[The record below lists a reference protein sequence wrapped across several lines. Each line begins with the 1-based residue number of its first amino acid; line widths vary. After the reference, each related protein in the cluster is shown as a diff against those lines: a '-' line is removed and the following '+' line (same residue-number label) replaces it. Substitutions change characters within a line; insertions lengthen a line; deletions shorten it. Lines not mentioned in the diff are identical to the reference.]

1 MAVMISVMDDPKKLS
16 RFAKV
21 RLEHLN
27 KFPETCESA
36 VNAGQKV
43 TLPLRYFRKYG
54 RIVFSAMGGSA
65 IAADFIRDWMP
76 HLPIDVIRDC
86 DLPAYVTD
94 SSLVFAMS
102 YSGSTDETLSAAL
115 HAYERRCNIFSVSCN
130 GRLREY
136 ASMLG
141 FTHMDIPGSYDTQ
154 GSFPYL
160 LIMPAIMLRKLGIS
174 AITDLEI
181 REAAGA
187 CRKIRDECGPQVPE
201 RKNPAKRIARSLMGT
216 IPVVYAPADFSS
228 VARRLKNY
236 FNENAKVPARWD
248 VFPELNHNE
257 ITGWDEAGGR
267 FAKQSSVIL
276 LRTGSESALMKGRIS
291 ASKSML
297 LKKKAKR
304 FIELKPVG
312 ESKLARLL
320 SLAYL
325 GDFITCYLAVL
336 YGRNPCET
344 RYQKKMKDRLGPIV
358 SPIFDQKAREFAKS
372 PIKPAPS
379 PELGKIA

>member
-1 MAVMISVMDDPKKLS
+1 MNALDDQKKLN

-21 RLEHLN
+21 RLEHL
-27 KFPETCESA
+27 KLFPEACEGA
-36 VNAGQKV
+36 IGAGQTI

-54 RIVFSAMGGSA
+54 KIVFSAMGGSA

-76 HLPIDVIRDC
+76 GLQIDVIRDY

-102 YSGSTDETLSAAL
+102 YSGSTDETQSAAL
-115 HAYERRCNIFSVSCN
+115 QAYERRCNVFSVSCN
-130 GRLREY
+130 GKLREY
-136 ASMLG
+136 ANMLG
-141 FTHMDIPGSYDTQ
+141 FTHIDVPESYDTQ

-160 LIMPAIMLRKLGIS
+160 SIMPAIMLRKLGL
-174 AITDLEI
+174 AAVTDLEI
-181 REAAGA
+181 REAADA
-187 CRKIRDECGPQVPE
+187 CREIREECGPQVPE
-201 RKNPAKRIARSLMGT
+201 RRNPAKRIARSLFGT
-216 IPVVYAPADFSS
+216 IPVVYGRSDFSC
-228 VARRLKNY
+228 VARRMKNY

-267 FAKQSSVIL
+267 FAKQSSIIL
-276 LRTGSESALMKGRIS
+276 LRTGTESALMRERIS

-297 LKKKAKR
+297 LKRKAR
-304 FIELKPVG
+304 RIIELK
-312 ESKLARLL
+312 SKGDSKIAQLL

-344 RYQKKMKDRLGPIV
+344 KYQKKMKERIGTII
-358 SPIFDQKAREFAKS
+358 SPIFDQRARDFAKS
-372 PIKPAPS
+372 PIKPASS

>member
-1 MAVMISVMDDPKKLS
+1 MANLLDDQKKLS

-27 KFPETCESA
+27 RFPEACESA
-36 VNAGQKV
+36 MNAGQKV

-76 HLPIDVIRDC
+76 GLPIDVIRDC
-86 DLPAYVTD
+86 DLPSYVTD

-102 YSGSTDETLSAAL
+102 YSGSTDETLSAVL

-141 FTHMDIPGSYDTQ
+141 FTHIGIPESYDTQ

-160 LIMPAIMLRKLGIS
+160 LIMPAIMMRKLGIS

-187 CRKIRDECGPQVPE
+187 CRKIREECGAQVPE
-201 RKNPAKRIARSLMGT
+201 RKNPAKRIARSLFGT

-228 VARRLKNY
+228 VARRMKNY

-257 ITGWDEAGGR
+257 ITGWDETGGGR
-267 FAKQSSVIL
+267 FGKQSSVIL
-276 LRTGSESALMKGRIS
+276 LRTTTESALMKEKIS

-297 LKKKAKR
+297 LKKKAR
-304 FIELKPVG
+304 RLIELKPIG
-312 ESKLARLL
+312 GSKLAQLL
-320 SLAYL
+320 SLSYL

-336 YGRNPCET
+336 HGRNPCET
-344 RYQKKMKDRLGPIV
+344 RYQKKMKERLGTIM
-358 SPIFDQKAREFAKS
+358 SPILDQKAREFSKS
-372 PIKPAPS
+372 PIKPASS